1 MHVLPGLSGL
11 GLLGPRKRPGAV
23 DGGCDSARAMPR
35 VATYCRPA
43 SAPRRGGTPK
53 LEPASEARLDPASS
67 EAGGPDRRRKDGQHA
82 GSRHGCVR
90 LHRRPTGRGAGA
102 RRPRRPRD
110 DRNPERYAAT
120 GTPVFGD
127 VSDPDSLRAALDGVE
142 AAYYLVHSLDAVD
155 FVRRDAGAA
164 LAFGRAAR
172 GADLRRVVYLGGLGN
187 DADQL
192 SAHLRSRREVER
204 LLTATGVPVTVL
216 RAGIVLGA
224 GSLSFELMR
233 QLVVRLPVMVTPRW
247 VKTRSQPIAVT
258 DVVAYL
264 VGVLTADEVGD
275 DVGHGD
281 RLRAGLDPTRGAITG
296 RRTTSCRI
304 SSKDRP
310 PAPSTMPA
318 RSTVTGTPVAVS
330 SRSTS
335 RRLRRWAES

>member
-1 MHVLPGLSGL
+1 MRVLVTGASGFIGARL
-11 GLLGPRKRPGAV
+11 GAELVRAGHDV
-23 DGGCDSARAMPR
+23 RAM
-35 VATYCRPA
+35 T
-43 SAPRRGGTPK
+43 
-53 LEPASEARLDPASS
+53 
-67 EAGGPDRRRKDGQHA
+67 
-82 GSRHGCVR
+82 
-90 LHRRPTGRGAGA
+90 
-102 RRPRRPRD
+102 
-110 DRNPERYAAT
+110 RNPERYAAT

-155 FVRRDAGAA
+155 FVRRDAEAA

-172 GADLRRVVYLGGLGN
+172 GAGLRRVVYLGGLGN

-224 GSLSFELMR
+224 GGLSFELMR

-264 VGVLTADEVGD
+264 VGVLTADEAAGQTYEVGGPE
-275 DVGHGD
+275 VLPY
-281 RLRAGLDPTRGAITG
+281 REMLVRV
-296 RRTTSCRI
+296 
-304 SSKDRP
+304 
-310 PAPSTMPA
+310 A
-318 RSTVTGTPVAVS
+318 RSVH
-330 SRSTS
+330 
-335 RRLRRWAES
+335 RRLYVWPVPLLTPSAVLGHARGGSMVLVLAVAALNVAAEEVYFRGVLYQTVARTNPVLVTTTVYALVTAGTINVALVLAAVVMGFIFARQRRVAGGLLAPVVPIWPGRCSWCCW

>member
-1 MHVLPGLSGL
+1 MRVLVTGASGFI
-11 GLLGPRKRPGAV
+11 GARLCAELV
-23 DGGCDSARAMPR
+23 RAGHDVRAM
-35 VATYCRPA
+35 T
-43 SAPRRGGTPK
+43 
-53 LEPASEARLDPASS
+53 
-67 EAGGPDRRRKDGQHA
+67 
-82 GSRHGCVR
+82 
-90 LHRRPTGRGAGA
+90 
-102 RRPRRPRD
+102 
-110 DRNPERYAAT
+110 RNPERYAAT

-155 FVRRDAGAA
+155 FVRRDGEAA

-172 GADLRRVVYLGGLGN
+172 GAGLRRVVYLGGLGN

-224 GSLSFELMR
+224 GGLSFELMR

-264 VGVLTADEVGD
+264 VGVLTADEAAGQTYEVGGPE
-275 DVGHGD
+275 VLAY
-281 RLRAGLDPTRGAITG
+281 REMLVRVARA
-296 RRTTSCRI
+296 
-304 SSKDRP
+304 
-310 PAPSTMPA
+310 
-318 RSTVTGTPVAVS
+318 VH
-330 SRSTS
+330 
-335 RRLRRWAES
+335 RRLYVWPVPLLTPRLSSAWLALVTDVTVPAARALIDSMTNEVIVSDPAIQQLVPRDLLGFDDAVRLALEEGRGDGHHRG